1 MAGGYVLCEWNQVQK
16 DYPAFQATF
25 AALENEI
32 IRETNLAWA
41 PRTCGFMLPSSN
53 EYGRT
58 TILPSAFRGWGMAY
72 AVVPVAGTNF
82 LPHWRQT
89 LTGVA
94 NTVLGNQTLIMGERS
109 GDLIPEDIKI
119 AWIGLAF
126 PNKQQHITEVR
137 WQIGDRKFGRI
148 NIEEMRGYN
157 QPAIIFEDGYILD
170 EEAGFHL
177 YGYIEGPLP
186 EPAWESTTTTD
197 PHIYQSIVMLGA
209 MYYKNIN
216 KVLGNP
222 GTVIP

>member
-1 MAGGYVLCEWNQVQK
+1 MSGGYTLCEWK
-16 DYPAFQATF
+16 DVALQAPEFQATF
-25 AALENEI
+25 AALENDI
-32 IRETNLAWA
+32 IRKTNADWA
-41 PRTCGFMLPSSN
+41 PRTFGGMLPSSD

-72 AVVPVAGTNF
+72 STTPTAGTNF
-82 LPHWRQT
+82 MSNWRQT
-89 LTGVA
+89 ITGVA
-94 NTVLGNQTLIMGERS
+94 NTVLGNVTLISGERS
-109 GDLIPEDIKI
+109 GDLIPEDLKV

-148 NIEEMRGYN
+148 NLEPMLAYDT
-157 QPAIIFEDGYILD
+157 PALIFEDGYVLD
-170 EEAGFHL
+170 EETGFHL
-177 YGYIEGPLP
+177 YGYVDGPMPVPL
-186 EPAWESTTTTD
+186 WQSTTTTA

-209 MYYKNIN
+209 LYYKNIN

>member
-1 MAGGYVLCEWNQVQK
+1 MM
-16 DYPAFQATF
+16 
-25 AALENEI
+25 
-32 IRETNLAWA
+32 IRKLNAEWA
-41 PRTCGFMLPSSN
+41 PRTCGFMLPKSDQ
-53 EYGRT
+53 YGRT
-58 TILPSAFRGWGMAY
+58 TILPSAFHGLAN
-72 AVVPVAGTNF
+72 AL

-89 LTGVA
+89 MTSTGH
-94 NTVLGNQTLIMGERS
+94 QTLIHGQRT
-109 GDLIPEDIKI
+109 GDIIPEDISI
-119 AWIGLAF
+119 AWLGLAF